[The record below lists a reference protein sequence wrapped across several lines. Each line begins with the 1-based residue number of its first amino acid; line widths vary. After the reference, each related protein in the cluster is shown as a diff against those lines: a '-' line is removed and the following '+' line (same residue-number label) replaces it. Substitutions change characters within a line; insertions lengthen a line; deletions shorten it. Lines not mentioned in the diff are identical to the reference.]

1 MKELTE
7 LLAKLAEKLGT
18 TTQYLWG
25 VLIKQASVEI
35 YIFISVFVL
44 TIIGAII
51 TTLLLKSTQKY
62 WDKENAPAI
71 AWFTLTFG
79 IIFAFATVIGLGYF
93 LANITDVITSI
104 NNPEYWALQEVLKS
118 IR

>member
-35 YIFISVFVL
+35 YIFISIFVL
-44 TIIGAII
+44 TVIGVII
-51 TTLLLKSTQKY
+51 TTLLLKYTQKY
-62 WDKENAPAI
+62 WDEEDTPAI
-71 AWFTLTFG
+71 AWFSLTLG
-79 IIFAFATVIGLGYF
+79 IVCAFETVIGLVYS
-93 LANITDVITSI
+93 LTNIADVITSI
-104 NNPEYWALQEVLKS
+104 INPEYWALQEVLKS
-118 IR
+118 IS